1 MLSAPVTFDLV
12 SEIVIVDAI
21 WRVSNNII
29 KGRDKVRDK
38 ITGLGI
44 ISLTWS
50 MILLGLGGCHSF
62 HFSAGLFHVQDLGFG
77 LWELNWNS
85 PHRG

>member
-1 MLSAPVTFDLV
+1 MLSAPVTINLV
-12 SEIVIVDAI
+12 FEIVIVDAI
-21 WRVSNNII
+21 RSVSNNII
-29 KGRDKVRDK
+29 LISKVRDK
-38 ITGLGI
+38 VTGLGI